1 MSKAKFRFYGLK
13 LNEETDKD
21 IIQYLD
27 AHDNIQGNIK
37 KVIRYWMKIIGWD
50 SNEESTNKN
59 T

>member
-37 KVIRYWMKIIGWD
+37 EVIRYWMKIIGWD